1 VAPTQRACQRAE
13 RSGRQRHRHG
23 TFWSNATRW
32 CGGLPAC
39 AQPLTRW
46 MPSSSMG
53 LYDASFLNAHTADVV
68 ALTNVRNATA
78 IRWKQRGMGWED
90 KLFKVCDAMGRSDG
104 SDPTVPEHHAA
115 PADVHLLPCPARR
128 DPGARVRCGQHAAA
142 GATLPVRGRC
152 RPMVCKRHQHVFVVR
167 IEDKRC
173 SYRTTYRI
181 RFRQGLKIPPTPP
194 APCCQQTRASSPCVH
209 AAPMADGGLTQ
220 IVPKMMLSFCPRC
233 RSFRAQ
239 FRAA

>member
-1 VAPTQRACQRAE
+1 
-13 RSGRQRHRHG
+13 
-23 TFWSNATRW
+23 
-32 CGGLPAC
+32 
-39 AQPLTRW
+39 
-46 MPSSSMG
+46 MG

-128 DPGARVRCGQHAAA
+128 DPGARVRCGQYAAA

-152 RPMVCKRHQHVFVVR
+152 RH
-167 IEDKRC
+167 I
-173 SYRTTYRI
+173 
-181 RFRQGLKIPPTPP
+181 
-194 APCCQQTRASSPCVH
+194 
-209 AAPMADGGLTQ
+209 
-220 IVPKMMLSFCPRC
+220 
-233 RSFRAQ
+233 
-239 FRAA
+239 